1 MDQLSVDARK
11 VLVESYVA
19 LRRSDAVPG
28 SQVAYRI
35 TVRQLEAL
43 VRLSEAIARCHLSSE
58 VSPFVPLGFQISE
71 GVIKDPCPCKNLV
84 VFLKGGLSYLK
95 MWILGP
101 MTCAETPVASQN

>member
-58 VSPFVPLGFQISE
+58 VSPFVPSGFQISE
-71 GVIKDPCPCKNLV
+71 GVMEDPCPCKNSAV
-84 VFLKGGLSYLK
+84 VFLKGWFSRLK
-95 MWILGP
+95 IWILGP
-101 MTCAETPVASQN
+101 MTCAEQVS

>member
-1 MDQLSVDARK
+1 VDQLSVDARK

-58 VSPFVPLGFQISE
+58 VSPFVPSGFQIS
-71 GVIKDPCPCKNLV
+71 VHVKFLAV
-84 VFLKGGLSYLK
+84 VFLKGGFSRLK
-95 MWILGP
+95 IWILGP
-101 MTCAETPVASQN
+101 MTCAEQVS